1 MIDLQTEKSISLAAA
16 ARTLLP
22 QPTGRPLSPASQH
35 RWASRGVLAG
45 DGTRVVL
52 ETVRV
57 GRAFF
62 TTESA
67 VRNFLNELSRRS
79 GIQQTTRKLTSDI
92 DAALTKKGLK

>member
-1 MIDLQTEKSISLAAA
+1 MIDLKNEKPISLAAA
-16 ARTLLP
+16 ARTSLL
-22 QPTGRPLSPASQH
+22 QLTGRPLSPATQH
-35 RWASRGVLAG
+35 RWVHRGVLAG

-52 ETVRV
+52 AAVRV

-79 GIQQTTRKLTSDI
+79 GLQQPNRKLANDI